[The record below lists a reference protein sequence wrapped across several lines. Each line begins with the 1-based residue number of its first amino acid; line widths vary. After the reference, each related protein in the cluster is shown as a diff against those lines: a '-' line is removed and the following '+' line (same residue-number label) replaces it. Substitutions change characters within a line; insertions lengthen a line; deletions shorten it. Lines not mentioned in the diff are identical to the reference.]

1 MLRRLKK
8 LGIDKTDPNELTPEE
23 RSRFAR
29 LDIDPN
35 GIQWRR
41 VIDVNDRFLR
51 EVQVGLGKD
60 EAGFEHRSGYDITVA
75 SEIMAILAL
84 TTSLEDM
91 RDRLGKMVV
100 ATSKKGEAV
109 TAEDLGVAAR

>member
-41 VIDVNDRFLR
+41 VIDNDRFLPKSR
-51 EVQVGLGKD
+51 WGWQG
-60 EAGFEHRSGYDITVA
+60 RSWVRA
-75 SEIMAILAL
+75 SF
-84 TTSLEDM
+84 
-91 RDRLGKMVV
+91 RLRYYRLPR
-100 ATSKKGEAV
+100 SW
-109 TAEDLGVAAR
+109 RSWR